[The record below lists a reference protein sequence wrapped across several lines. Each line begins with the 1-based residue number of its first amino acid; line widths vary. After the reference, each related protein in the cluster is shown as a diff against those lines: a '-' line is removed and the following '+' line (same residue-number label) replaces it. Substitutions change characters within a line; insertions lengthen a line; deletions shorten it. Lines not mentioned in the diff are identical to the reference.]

1 MISKSYN
8 QEFLLLSWLTAQ
20 IYLSRLA
27 GWAKKETLA
36 SFTTVLDFY
45 IWKDETILE

>member
-8 QEFLLLSWLTAQ
+8 QEFHYFPDWLHRYT
-20 IYLSRLA
+20 RLV

-45 IWKDETILE
+45 IWKYETILE